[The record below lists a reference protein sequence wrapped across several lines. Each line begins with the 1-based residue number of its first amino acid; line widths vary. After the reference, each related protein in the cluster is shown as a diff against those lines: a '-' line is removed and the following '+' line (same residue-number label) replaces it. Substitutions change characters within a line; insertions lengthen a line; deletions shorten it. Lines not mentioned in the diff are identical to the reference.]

1 MSSSCS
7 GLSRVLV
14 AVATALVS
22 ASSPCPQAWGPPGVQ
37 YGQPGRSVK
46 LCCPGV
52 TAGKFNWY
60 VLSICQVPGLF

>member
-22 ASSPCPQAWGPPGVQ
+22 ASSPCPQAWGPPGTQ
-37 YGQPGRSVK
+37 
-46 LCCPGV
+46 CPGFGMGSQSCSRDL
-52 TAGKFNWY
+52 TLG
-60 VLSICQVPGLF
+60 

>member
-52 TAGKFNWY
+52 TAGPSSPPCC
-60 VLSICQVPGLF
+60 LLPSSRL